1 MVEQRPFKPKVVGS
15 IPTAPTCFLFH
26 SKGLANSAR
35 QQKAAIANLAGSAS
49 SVTGCGMDGKPTNYY
64 ALEFYIPDCSQR
76 VEQVRSHAIFVGR

>member
-15 IPTAPTCFLFH
+15 IPTAPTSFLFH

-49 SVTGCGMDGKPTNYY
+49 SVTGCGMDGNPTHKEASTQTFCT
-64 ALEFYIPDCSQR
+64 ALLASVSV
-76 VEQVRSHAIFVGR
+76 VESLPGI